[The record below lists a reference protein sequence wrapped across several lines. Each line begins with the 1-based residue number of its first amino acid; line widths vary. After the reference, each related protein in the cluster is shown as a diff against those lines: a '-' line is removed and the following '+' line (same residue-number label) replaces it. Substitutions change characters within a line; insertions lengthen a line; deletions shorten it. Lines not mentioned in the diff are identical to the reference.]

1 MPFSLVPVSQTK
13 GRPRGN
19 DGRARRKP
27 EEPSRTRRSG
37 RRAPRTFNL
46 PISSAEGK
54 GQPDEHLPLKTKDL
68 GSLYINLAENTLVRW
83 AI

>member
-1 MPFSLVPVSQTK
+1 MM
-13 GRPRGN
+13 G
-19 DGRARRKP
+19 
-27 EEPSRTRRSG
+27 EPAANRRS
-37 RRAPRTFNL
+37 RVELAAAPRTFNL

>member
-1 MPFSLVPVSQTK
+1 MPFSLVLASQTK
-13 GRPRGN
+13 GRRRGN

-27 EEPSRTRRSG
+27 EGPSRTRRSG
-37 RRAPRTFNL
+37 GRARHTFNL

-54 GQPDEHLPLKTKDL
+54 GQPDEHLPLKTKDP
-68 GSLYINLAENTLVRW
+68 GSLYINLAENSLIRW